1 MTVFH
6 QKIKVGRAME
16 TKIWD
21 MSFSR
26 EDIEVLLGAA
36 VSDGEWNIIVDELY
50 NSDNLYNK
58 VQSEVL
64 KVARAAIE

>member
-1 MTVFH
+1 
-6 QKIKVGRAME
+6 ME

-50 NSDNLYNK
+50 NNDNLYNK
-58 VQSEVL
+58 IQTEVL
-64 KVARAAIE
+64 KVARAAVE